1 MIVISGSTG
10 FIGQHL
16 LSKLNDS
23 IGVSLRNLAWR
34 SQVEAADTII
44 NLVGKA
50 HDHEGKASEHDY
62 YFANVELAKQ
72 VYSAFVKSSASLL
85 IHVSSLAA
93 VEEFESLSPITE
105 SDKCNPVTWY
115 GQSKRVCEEWLLAQD
130 IPKDKRLIIIRP
142 PMVHGAGDKGN
153 LGLLYNLISKGIPYP
168 LSSFDNKRSFIA
180 IDNFCYFMRQ
190 IIEQQD
196 SLVSGIYHIA
206 DDEPVS
212 TKEIIEIIKDVT
224 GKKVPNMALPKFLV
238 KGFAHLG
245 DIVPIPLNSKRFKK
259 LTSNLIVSN
268 VKIKDALGIAQLP
281 LSAADGLRLT
291 IASFKKQHITQA

>member
-16 LSKLNDS
+16 LRKFNDS

-34 SQVEAADTII
+34 SHVEAADTII

-72 VYSAFVKSSASLL
+72 VYSTFVKSSASLL

-105 SDKCNPVTWY
+105 SDKCNPVTLY
-115 GQSKRVCEEWLLAQD
+115 GQSKRVCEEWLLEQD
-130 IPKDKRLIIIRP
+130 LPEDKRLIIIRP

-168 LSSFDNKRSFIA
+168 LSSFDNKRSFIS
-180 IDNFCYFMRQ
+180 IENFCYFIRR
-190 IIEQQD
+190 IIEQQE

-268 VKIKDALGIAQLP
+268 AKIKDALGIAQLP